1 MLPCVIITLKVK
13 VYTGK
18 SNLLRI
24 IFFLLLSVRQYK
36 KIKSCVSKRRAHRAR
51 VDKLHGH
58 S

>member
-1 MLPCVIITLKVK
+1 MLPCVITTLKVK

-18 SNLLRI
+18 SDLLRI
-24 IFFLLLSVRQYK
+24 IFLLLSVKQFK